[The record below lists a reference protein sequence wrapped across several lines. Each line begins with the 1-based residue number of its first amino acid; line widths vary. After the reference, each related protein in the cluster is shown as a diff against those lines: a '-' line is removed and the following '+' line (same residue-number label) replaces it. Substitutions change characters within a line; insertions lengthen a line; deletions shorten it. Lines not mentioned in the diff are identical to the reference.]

1 MERKEE
7 EEKEYQIIYTAQST
21 TNQSFGRLS
30 WGKKKKKNSLSLFK
44 KPKCK

>member
-30 WGKKKKKNSLSLFK
+30 WGKKKKKK
-44 KPKCK
+44 KLIPFQKT